1 MGTLSIE
8 KSVNQKYVVLMQRT
22 AMMKKIL
29 RDTLAG
35 GALAVALVGVAV
47 APTTAAEKTLMLY
60 GDSLMA
66 GLGLSDTDGFAGQL
80 QAALGAD
87 VTIINASVSGDTS
100 ANGLA
105 RLDWSLAEPPDAV
118 LLELGANDMLQGM
131 PVEAMRDNLTAILQR
146 FDDENIP
153 VLLAGMRASPSLGSE
168 YVSAY
173 EAVFPQLAA
182 QFGTDYYPFFLDG
195 VAANRSL
202 NQSDGMHPN
211 AQGVSIIIES
221 MLPSIKALL
230 ES

>member
-1 MGTLSIE
+1 M
-8 KSVNQKYVVLMQRT
+8 R
-22 AMMKKIL
+22 KIL
-29 RDTLAG
+29 RDTVAG
-35 GALAVALVGVAV
+35 ATIAMAVLGVAMMP
-47 APTTAAEKTLMLY
+47 ASAAEKTLMLY

-66 GLGLSDTDGFAGQL
+66 GLGLSDSDGFAGQL
-80 QAALGAD
+80 QVALGSD

-105 RLDWSLAEPPDAV
+105 RLDWSLADRPDAV
-118 LLELGANDMLQGM
+118 VLELGANDMLQGL

-173 EAVFPQLAA
+173 EAVFPQLAT

-211 AQGVSIIIES
+211 ADGVAIIVNSI
-221 MLPSIKALL
+221 LPSIDALL
-230 ES
+230 DR